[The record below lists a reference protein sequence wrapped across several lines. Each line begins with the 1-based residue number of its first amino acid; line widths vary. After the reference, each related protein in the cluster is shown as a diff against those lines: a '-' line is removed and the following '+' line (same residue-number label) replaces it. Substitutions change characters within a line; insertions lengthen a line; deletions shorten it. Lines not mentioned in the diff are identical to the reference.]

1 MAKTRVSVEGRS
13 GAVGRALPQLVVV
26 TGKGGVG
33 KTTVA
38 ALVGSVLA
46 RGGRRVLVLEV
57 DPRESLHLAFAAAP
71 SGGAVVPA
79 EPRLAFQNLQPRAVL
94 DALVRERLKI
104 GMLVRRT
111 LKSPIYEHFV
121 EGAPGLR
128 ELAILGHALR
138 VLRAGEAETVVLDAP
153 ATGHGLALLR
163 APTLVSK
170 VIGKGP
176 IGALAGELAT
186 FVSDGSACRVAV
198 VTRPEE
204 LPLQESLELIAE
216 LRELGLAPA
225 FLVANGV
232 VPALSTADARRAERD
247 GDAIDVLW
255 RERRALAERV
265 LARLAGGPL
274 AEAGGV
280 EIPVLR
286 LPLLPHALGPALLR
300 GLGAPWAEEWDA
312 LSEKPWG

>member
-1 MAKTRVSVEGRS
+1 MAKTHASVEERS
-13 GAVGRALPQLVVV
+13 GAAARALPQLVVV

-46 RGGRRVLVLEV
+46 RAGRRVLVLEV

-71 SGGAVVPA
+71 SGGAAVPA
-79 EPRLAFQNLQPRAVL
+79 EPRLAFQNLQPRSVL
-94 DALVRERLKI
+94 DALVRERLRV
-104 GMLVRRT
+104 GMLVTRT
-111 LKSPIYEHFV
+111 LRSPIYKHFV

-138 VLRAGEAETVVLDAP
+138 VLRAGKAETVVLDAP

-163 APTLVSK
+163 APTLVAE
-170 VIGKGP
+170 VIRKGP

-186 FVSDGSACRVAV
+186 FVADADACRVAV

-216 LRELGLAPA
+216 LRALGLAPA

-232 VPALSTADARRAERD
+232 VPVFTAADARRASRGAD
-247 GDAIDVLW
+247 PIDVLW
-255 RERRALAERV
+255 RERRALCERV
-265 LARLAGGPL
+265 LARLDSGPL
-274 AEAGGV
+274 EEAGGV

-286 LPLLPHALGPALLR
+286 LPLLPHALGPALLD
-300 GLGAPWAEEWDA
+300 GLGTAWTGAWDA
-312 LSEKPWG
+312 LREKPWG